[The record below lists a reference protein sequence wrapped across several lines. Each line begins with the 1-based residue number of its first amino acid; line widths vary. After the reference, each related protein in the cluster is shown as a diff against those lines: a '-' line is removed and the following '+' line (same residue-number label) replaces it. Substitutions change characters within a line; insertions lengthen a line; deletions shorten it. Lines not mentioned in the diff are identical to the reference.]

1 MTGKG
6 LNSKPR
12 RQPEKAQWLTFIRKP
27 QTGILRN
34 VVRIFSRG
42 WKFLQ
47 AKRKIK
53 SSPKRLRLTETISL
67 GERRFVAVVQ
77 VDKCRFLIGG
87 SATNVTLL
95 TELEAVES
103 SRRIRKQPASPYPL
117 AVEKGGAA

>member
-1 MTGKG
+1 MTTKG
-6 LNSKPR
+6 QNSKQQ
-12 RQPEKAQWLTFIRKP
+12 RQPEKAQRLAIIRGL
-27 QTGILRN
+27 QSGILRN
-34 VVRIFSRG
+34 AMTLFSRA

-47 AKRKIK
+47 AKRKIR
-53 SSPKRLRLTETISL
+53 SGPKRLRLTETISL

-95 TELEAVES
+95 TELDAVES
-103 SRRIRKQPASPYPL
+103 SRRIRKQSASPYPL